1 MLRLLRQFVTL
12 FVAFILFIYI
22 LAARK
27 LKNLMVLF
35 LSLEALAIKLSFI
48 NIYISLHGLNMQCTI
63 DLFERIP
70 LVEALEAEIEIRAN
84 GFVPLHL
91 LQL

>member
-1 MLRLLRQFVTL
+1 MTL
-12 FVAFILFIYI
+12 FVVFVLFIYI
-22 LAARK
+22 LAAWN
-27 LKNLMVLF
+27 LKNLLVLF
-35 LSLEALAIKLSFI
+35 LSLEALAIILSFI
-48 NIYISLHGLNMQCTI
+48 NIFISLHGLKMQCTI
-63 DLFERIP
+63 DLFERSP